1 MTDIVDSI
9 TRSRMMSSIRG
20 KNTAIELAVRK
31 ALFSKGYRYRIND
44 SKLPGKPD
52 MTLKK
57 YNAVIFI
64 HGCFWHVHDCHLF
77 RYPST
82 NQDFWKQKLEN
93 NKLRDIDT
101 TKKLMDMDWRVLV
114 VWECALKGKH
124 KKDFDQLIDEIETW
138 LHGDSIHSEISG
150 LDP

>member
-1 MTDIVDSI
+1 
-9 TRSRMMSSIRG
+9 MMSSIRG

>member
-1 MTDIVDSI
+1 MDIVDSI